1 MGSSVGTR
9 CAWLALVRA
18 AHRPPRHTGVARGVD
33 PIPHLAPAALIRV
46 LVVALSVWA
55 LAVHPAAAADPPPE
69 LAKYIAD
76 VASADG
82 AVQEAAA
89 VALGKSGDRQVLPL
103 LEALREGSVY
113 TRGVPGGARETVIVG
128 DKVTEGDKTLVPLFS
143 AYGRGPLTA
152 PGGKPLL
159 VDVSTLQEVS
169 AGRSLRLALRP
180 LIDAFSGHSQLS
192 DPDFKVRKAAATKMG
207 NAGDPAA
214 LPALTDALAK
224 ERDPWARQALDEAIA
239 LINLK
244 TGNERV
250 RADAATRLGELRSV
264 NAIDRVRDLAA
275 DQSAPDAVR
284 RAAAISVK
292 RIERWALVTS
302 AIETLFQGLSLSSIL
317 LLMALG
323 LAIVFGLMGVINMAH
338 GELMALGAYA
348 TFVVQGWFAARL
360 PGAFDYYFLVALPF
374 SFLVAAAA
382 GFLLERGVI
391 RYLYGRPLETL
402 LLTWGVSLMI
412 QQGLRLWFGA
422 ANVDV
427 TSPKWLSGGIPVMV
441 GLQLPYNRLF
451 IIGLAAV
458 SVSAMYW
465 LLFRTDAGL
474 RIRAVTQNRG
484 MAACLGVRA
493 RWVDAGTFALG
504 AGLAGLAGCAL
515 TQIGN
520 VGPELGQNYIVDSFM
535 VVVTGGVGKLLGSIL
550 AALGIGGLNKII
562 EPSLGAVYG
571 KVLILV
577 FVILFIQRRPQGLF
591 AVKGRYADA

>member
-1 MGSSVGTR
+1 
-9 CAWLALVRA
+9 
-18 AHRPPRHTGVARGVD
+18 
-33 PIPHLAPAALIRV
+33 
-46 LVVALSVWA
+46 
-55 LAVHPAAAADPPPE
+55 
-69 LAKYIAD
+69 
-76 VASADG
+76 
-82 AVQEAAA
+82 
-89 VALGKSGDRQVLPL
+89 L

-113 TRGVPGGARETVIVG
+113 TRTLPGAAEETVIVG

-143 AYGRGPLTA
+143 AYGREPIVGPD
-152 PGGKPLL
+152 GKPLL
-159 VDVSTLQEVS
+159 VDISSLQEVS

-180 LIDAFSGHSQLS
+180 LIDAFSGQSQLG
-192 DPDFKVRKAAATKMG
+192 DPDPAVRKAAATKMG
-207 NAGDPAA
+207 NAGDAAA
-214 LPALTDALAK
+214 LPALTEALGR
-224 ERDPWARQALDEAIA
+224 ERDRWARHAMEEAVALIGLRSPDEAA
-239 LINLK
+239 
-244 TGNERV
+244 RV
-250 RADAATRLGELRSV
+250 AAIGRLGELRSI
-264 NAIDRVRDLAA
+264 NALDRLRDVGAE
-275 DQSAPDAVR
+275 
-284 RAAAISVK
+284 AAAAAPVKQAALDSVK
-292 RIERWALVTS
+292 RIERWALVTG
-302 AIETLFQGLSLSSIL
+302 AIETTFQGLSLSSIL

-348 TFVVQGWFAARL
+348 TFVVQGWFSAHL
-360 PGAFDYYFLVALPF
+360 PNAFDYYFLVALPI

-382 GFLLERGVI
+382 GFILERGVI
-391 RYLYGRPLETL
+391 RFLYGRPLETL
-402 LLTWGVSLMI
+402 LLTWGVSLVI

-427 TSPKWLSGGIPVMV
+427 TSPRWLSGGIPVMV
-441 GLQLPYNRLF
+441 GVQLPYNRLF

-458 SVSAMYW
+458 CVSVMYV

-493 RWVDAGTFALG
+493 RWVDACTFALG

-562 EPSLGAVYG
+562 EPSFGAVYG
-571 KVLILV
+571 KVLILA
-577 FVILFIQRRPQGLF
+577 FVILFIQRRPSGLF
-591 AVKGRYADA
+591 AAKGRYADA